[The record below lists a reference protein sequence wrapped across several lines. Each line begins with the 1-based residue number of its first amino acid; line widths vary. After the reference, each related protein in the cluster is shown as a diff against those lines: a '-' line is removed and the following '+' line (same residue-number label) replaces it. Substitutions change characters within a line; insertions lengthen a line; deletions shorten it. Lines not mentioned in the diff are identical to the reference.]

1 MNIDDIQLDAV
12 VLVTGGDATIRTNC
26 ISSILSRKLNRGI
39 RMTTYSESELRNLIN
54 TQMILSSTHP
64 YNDNLRR
71 SYLALENCLEDNTW
85 IQNRLIRSIFSQ
97 NRTLGLLFIVSTDTA
112 KARAITPIMRGK
124 IDWIFIFAEPSRE
137 KRQHLYDRFIP
148 DRYPFDAF
156 CEYMDTYT
164 KNDGCLVVD
173 MLKDIITVPID
184 K

>member
-12 VLVTGGDATIRTNC
+12 VLVTGGDTAIRTNC

-39 RMTTYSESELRNLIN
+39 RMTTYSESELRDLIS

-71 SYLALENCLEDNTW
+71 SYLVLESCFEDNTW
-85 IQNRLIRSIFSQ
+85 IQNRLIRSFFSH
-97 NRTLGLLFIVSTDTA
+97 NRTLGLLFIVSTDTV
-112 KARAITPIMRGK
+112 KARAITPIMRGE

-137 KRQHLYDRFIP
+137 KRRHLYDRFIP
-148 DRYPFDAF
+148 VRYSFDAF
-156 CEYMDTYT
+156 CEFMDTYT

-173 MLKDIITVPID
+173 LIKEIITVPIA